1 MELTAVKPSKGF
13 EAFSN
18 EFLLNVY
25 AQGPERLRKAVRGLS
40 EDELTVF
47 PFKDKW
53 SIKEISFHLL
63 DSELVGTI
71 RFRQT
76 LMQSDTHFP
85 FYNQDI
91 WTKQLE
97 HQQKN
102 IYELQEALA
111 MFKLLR
117 TSNTRLLQAV
127 KADQWELKGFHP
139 EKGEL

>member
-1 MELTAVKPSKGF
+1 MELTAIKPSKGF
-13 EAFSN
+13 DEFSN

-25 AQGPERLRKAVRGLS
+25 AQGPKRLKKSVTGLS
-40 EDELTVF
+40 EDELIVF

-53 SIKEISFHLL
+53 SIKEIAFHIL
-63 DSELVGTI
+63 DSELVGSI

-76 LMQSDTHFP
+76 LTQSDTHLP

-91 WTKQLE
+91 WTKELE
-97 HQQKN
+97 YQQRD

-117 TSNTRLLQAV
+117 AGNTRLLQSV
-127 KADQWELKGFHP
+127 KEHQW
-139 EKGEL
+139 